1 MKMSHPRTA
10 GQQWWGKPL
19 GAIAANKSNLSKRNK
34 MDDYN
39 PLPHK
44 ITVQTEREFADYLK
58 DCTLHYWRERHYDI
72 EAWIDLPER
81 SVYAKGKNRKHHL
94 PVYPVRSNIGTNGF
108 PPKRSDA

>member
-1 MKMSHPRTA
+1 
-10 GQQWWGKPL
+10 
-19 GAIAANKSNLSKRNK
+19 
-34 MDDYN
+34 MDDDYI
-39 PLPHK
+39 PLPNK
-44 ITVQTEREFADYLK
+44 VTVQTERKFADYLK
-58 DCTLHYWRERHYDI
+58 DCILHYWRERHYDI